1 MVFIDIC
8 PISESTF
15 MEYFVYIYS
24 LDGISLGAVGVF
36 TKGKGA
42 GVCSPVHLS
51 TFILCSVGIISVCT
65 WWVL

>member
-1 MVFIDIC
+1 
-8 PISESTF
+8 

-24 LDGISLGAVGVF
+24 LDGISLGAVGVLRRV
-36 TKGKGA
+36 GGL